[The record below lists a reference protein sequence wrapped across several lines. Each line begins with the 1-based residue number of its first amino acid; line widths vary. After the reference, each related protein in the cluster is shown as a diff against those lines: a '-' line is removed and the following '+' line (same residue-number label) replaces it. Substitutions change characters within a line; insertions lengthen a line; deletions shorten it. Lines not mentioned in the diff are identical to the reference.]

1 MAKTQL
7 GCWVCSAEQMGTKM
21 DSGHKETESLGL
33 MQQANVTHLDSQL
46 KDLYI
51 KTHFYADVYRGMCLK
66 CFKMC
71 RQTSAYFG
79 SHCSKHLSAW
89 S

>member
-1 MAKTQL
+1 
-7 GCWVCSAEQMGTKM
+7 MGTKM

-51 KTHFYADVYRGMCLK
+51 KTHFYADVYGGMCLK

-71 RQTSAYFG
+71 R
-79 SHCSKHLSAW
+79 
-89 S
+89 